1 MKLEEFCLM
10 QKTGILISVFCFG
23 LLFSQQKISGTIT
36 DNDHVNVGS
45 VLVFNVTKNVRSSS
59 DVLGKFTIEADEND
73 EVRFVKEGFYRT
85 DKIINKESLNS
96 LINIILLRAETLI
109 PEVTIEYKPSGNL
122 EKDSKHYSD
131 SRKVASLKSSMD
143 AYLKTPMSVP
153 IPVNEIPKTF
163 QSHDFNAGHVN
174 LFKVFGEAVRL
185 VKKASAPK
193 ITAPTYGE
201 TQSFLMRIKSEI
213 DLSFLTRLG
222 MNEERIDHFLLYAE
236 RVNHL
241 SKRFRKNFKPIE
253 IEYELKTAFTEYAKL
268 NKLSD

>member
-1 MKLEEFCLM
+1 MKSAQFCLM
-10 QKTGILISVFCFG
+10 QKTGIFISVFCFG
-23 LLFSQQKISGTIT
+23 FLFSQQKISGTVT
-36 DNDHVNVGS
+36 DSDHVKAAS
-45 VLVFNVTKNVRSSS
+45 VLVLNITKNVRSSS

-85 DKIINKESLNS
+85 DKIINKENLNS
-96 LINIILLRAETLI
+96 SINIILLRAETLI
-109 PEVTIEYKPSGNL
+109 PEVTIKYKPTGNL
-122 EKDSKHYSD
+122 ERDSRHYND
-131 SRKVASLKSSMD
+131 SRKVASLKSSLD
-143 AYLKTPMSVP
+143 AYLKTPMNVPVP
-153 IPVNEIPKTF
+153 INEVPKTF
-163 QSHDFNAGHVN
+163 QPHDFNAGHVN

-201 TQSFLMRIKSEI
+201 TQSFLMRVKTEI
-213 DLSFLTRLG
+213 NLSFLTRLG

-268 NKLSD
+268 NKVSD